1 MDIASI
7 KTLNRLSIL
16 VTGSTKYLTIL
27 LLIMSKR
34 LNKSESKF
42 KMILTILVTLL
53 FIGYGMAKYH

>member
-1 MDIASI
+1 MDVASI

>member
-42 KMILTILVTLL
+42 KMILTVLVTLL